1 VLPRLPAT
9 TICFILFQVLQLLR
23 VLLSKP
29 PASPSSNPGPLTAVY
44 SSTPRR
50 RTKNSQSRPSRLS
63 WFSFASSIR
72 GQQKHAARHSTKRRY
87 LLLMRRSEALR
98 AIEIA
103 ARHRA
108 GGNLQSMPMRRGVL
122 FLIFMLAA
130 SGTPALADLLNV
142 ELTISFVA
150 PDNFPAHSHLVR
162 SARQLPSAFAFGRYR
177 RLLPGREWSSTNR
190 FARADFSGCV

>member
-108 GGNLQSMPMRRGVL
+108 GGNLQSLLSGARNLSERIVRVSERL
-122 FLIFMLAA
+122 VSESISYFEVTCLLAH
-130 SGTPALADLLNV
+130 TTCLCV
-142 ELTISFVA
+142 EECCF
-150 PDNFPAHSHLVR
+150 
-162 SARQLPSAFAFGRYR
+162 
-177 RLLPGREWSSTNR
+177 
-190 FARADFSGCV
+190 